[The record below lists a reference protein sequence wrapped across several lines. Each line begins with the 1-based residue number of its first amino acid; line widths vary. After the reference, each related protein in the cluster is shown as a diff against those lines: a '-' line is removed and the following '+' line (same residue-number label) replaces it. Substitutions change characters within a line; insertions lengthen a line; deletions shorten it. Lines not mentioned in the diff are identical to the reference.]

1 VIARDLK
8 TFFRR
13 ESTRMNANQEIG
25 WRGQQERIHA
35 GLAPYVVRSR
45 RSRAVTAVTAILHV
59 ILIKMAKYL
68 VTGAGG
74 FIGSNIVHFLVA
86 RGEEVRGLDNLSHSR
101 AENIADIRHKFDFRE
116 ADVTDLNAMRS
127 ACEGMDFILHQ
138 GAVGS
143 VPRSIDDPVGTNHSN
158 VSGTLTVFQA
168 AREKGIK
175 RVVYASSSSVYG
187 DTPTLPKRESMA
199 ADPISPYAVSK
210 YAGELY
216 AQTFSRLMQ
225 LETVSLRYF
234 NVFGPRQHP
243 SSEYAAVIPKFIRQM
258 LDGQQPT
265 IFGDGLQTRDFTYID
280 NVISINLLAC
290 HAPAEKVSGR
300 VFNVATGKSFSLNE
314 LYAMLQELT
323 GFSKPALYAASR
335 AGDVHD
341 SLADVTPAQTA
352 MGYKTLVDFKEGLR
366 KTVDWYKAEE
376 QAASS

>member
-1 VIARDLK
+1 
-8 TFFRR
+8 
-13 ESTRMNANQEIG
+13 
-25 WRGQQERIHA
+25 
-35 GLAPYVVRSR
+35 
-45 RSRAVTAVTAILHV
+45 
-59 ILIKMAKYL
+59 MAKYL

-74 FIGSNIVHFLVA
+74 FIGSNIVHHLVA

-101 AENIADIRHKFDFRE
+101 YENYAGILDKFDFRE

-127 ACEGMDFILHQ
+127 ACEGMDFVLHQ

-143 VPRSIDDPVGTNHSN
+143 VPRSIDDPIGTNHSN
-158 VSGTLTVFQA
+158 VAGTLTVFQA
-168 AREKGIK
+168 AREKGVK

-187 DTPTLPKRESMA
+187 DTPTLPKRESMPA
-199 ADPISPYAVSK
+199 EPISPYAVSK

-243 SSEYAAVIPKFIRQM
+243 SSEYAAVIPKFVRQM
-258 LDGQQPT
+258 LDGEQPT
-265 IFGDGLQTRDFTYID
+265 IFGNGMQTRDFTFIE

-314 LYAMLQELT
+314 LYAMLQELI
-323 GFSKPALYAASR
+323 GFSKPALYAPAR

-341 SLADVTPAQTA
+341 SLADITPAETA
-352 MGYKTLVDFKEGLR
+352 MGYKTLVEFREGLQR
-366 KTVDWYKAEE
+366 TVDWYRTEAVGSSGR
-376 QAASS
+376 QAAGSSVV